1 MTKTGGEIELDVYN
15 FLKAEIKAKIK
26 GECYLNGTRPIN
38 AKTEDAVISFM
49 TGLDNQMQT
58 GAVTITIYIPDI
70 NNGSDVKDTVR
81 CREIERFMLNL
92 IKNWSVKTDYK
103 FWLGNTIKTFKEDAI
118 HQHFVNVKLKYKRL
132 TI

>member
-1 MTKTGGEIELDVYN
+1 MTKTGGEIELDVYS

-49 TGLDNQMQT
+49 TGLGNQMQT

-92 IKNWSVKTDYK
+92 IKSWSVKTDYK